1 MNARPI
7 ASPPPDETDGS
18 GPLIRDLPPDKT
30 RGSWAMALTIT
41 TEALLFVALFFAY
54 FYVGRLEQHWPTH
67 PPKLKMALPLLAI
80 LLVSSG
86 TIYLAEHRVKK
97 GAHLAAR
104 LLLILTILLG
114 VGFMVLQVFE
124 YLDHLKELTP
134 RTNAYGSL
142 FYVITSFHA
151 LHVVAGLLML
161 IFTACLPK
169 LDPPDSPH
177 RPLHNAALYWH
188 FVDVVWV
195 FVVGILYVL
204 PHWTLLP

>member
-1 MNARPI
+1 MNARPV
-7 ASPPPDETDGS
+7 ATPPPEDSEIG
-18 GPLIRDLPPDKT
+18 GPLIRDLPPDKS

-41 TEALLFVALFFAY
+41 TEALLFVCLFFSY
-54 FYVGRLEQHWPTH
+54 FYIGRLQHHWPTH
-67 PPKLKMALPLLAI
+67 PPKLKLALSLLAI

-86 TIYLAEHRVKK
+86 TIYAAEEKVKK

-104 LLLILTILLG
+104 AFLILTVVLG
-114 VGFMVLQVFE
+114 AGFMVLQVYE

-134 RTNAYGSL
+134 RTNSYGSL
-142 FYVITSFHA
+142 FYVITSFHG

-161 IFTACLPK
+161 IFVACLPR

-177 RPLHNAALYWH
+177 RPLHNAAMYWH

-195 FVVGILYVL
+195 FVVGLLYLL

>member
-7 ASPPPDETDGS
+7 SSPPPSDDDTS
-18 GPLIRDLPPDKT
+18 GPFIGDLPPDKS
-30 RGSWAMALTIT
+30 RGSWGMALTIT
-41 TEALLFVALFFAY
+41 TEALLFVCLFFSY
-54 FYVGRLEQHWPTH
+54 FYIGRLQHHWPTH
-67 PPKLKMALPLLAI
+67 PPKLKLALPLLAI

-86 TIYLAEHRVKK
+86 TIYAAEEQVKK

-104 LLLILTILLG
+104 ALLILTIVLG
-114 VGFMVLQVFE
+114 AGFMVLQVFE

-134 RTNAYGSL
+134 RTNSYGSL

-161 IFTACLPK
+161 IFAACLPE
-169 LDPPDSPH
+169 LDPPDAPH
-177 RPLHNAALYWH
+177 RPLRNAAMYWH

-195 FVVGILYVL
+195 FVVGLLYVM